1 MRIAMRLIVL
11 APLLFAASL
20 SAAADNCSEIVAATV
35 AEMRAGETGWD
46 ERAEAIA
53 RRAAGA
59 ACVKASSMSSTSPP
73 GTEEPFAE
81 AASAGP
87 VTATAAA
94 AETAGPDETD
104 VPEDAVDDGKAGWK
118 FLGFDVNKVDGS
130 PSQKPY
136 DRKR

>member
-1 MRIAMRLIVL
+1 MRLTVF
-11 APLLFAASL
+11 APLMFAASL

-35 AEMRAGETGWD
+35 AEMRAGETVWD
-46 ERAEAIA
+46 DRAEAIA

-59 ACVKASSMSSTSPP
+59 ACVKASSLSSPP
-73 GTEEPFAE
+73 PAGTEEPV
-81 AASAGP
+81 AAAAAAGSA
-87 VTATAAA
+87 TATAAA
-94 AETAGPDETD
+94 AETAGPDETN
-104 VPEDAVDDGKAGWK
+104 VPEEAVDDGKAGWK